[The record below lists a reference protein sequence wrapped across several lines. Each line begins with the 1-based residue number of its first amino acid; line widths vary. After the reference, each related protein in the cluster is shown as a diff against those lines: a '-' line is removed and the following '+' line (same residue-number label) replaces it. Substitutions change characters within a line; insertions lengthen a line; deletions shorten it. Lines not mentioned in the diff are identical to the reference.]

1 MIRTCCFLTLLIL
14 AVPCLAAN
22 PHLSGTPPLISLRS
36 ATDVMASGP
45 LSRVLSVDEML
56 GPSLRGLSLREGGN
70 LFGLMVDS
78 SFYWLGDHWGNDR
91 LLSFSYNPQGL
102 LDEMLFQIWDSD
114 LWSFSNQQS
123 AVFTYDADSRVST
136 LVQYLWQE
144 NQWQPWLMDVLSYN
158 PEGLVSQI
166 TSSTWV
172 SGAWT
177 LAVLD
182 SFLYVSGSLLRSE
195 EIIKRWESEQWVNV
209 LRQYYSYNSHNQPDS
224 VVQQGWESGAW
235 KNWSRWV
242 SLYDSLNH
250 EVESI
255 EQNWGLTGWAN
266 SSKNA
271 YTYDSRGHRT
281 IDLHSIWEMA
291 NWVPTDVDSMKYVG
305 DRLVEVVHNYFAASQ
320 LRRTLYS
327 YDLAGNQTGEL
338 GLRWEAASGWINETR
353 ESYVYSRLQFLCGDA
368 DASNLVN
375 VSDVVFLIGYIFI
388 GASQPSPLASGDADC
403 SGTVVLTDAV
413 YLVNFIFAG
422 GPAPCATC
430 PKEEL

>member
-1 MIRTCCFLTLLIL
+1 MIRTCCLLALLSL

-22 PHLSGTPPLISLRS
+22 LSLSKTPPLISLRS
-36 ATDVMASGP
+36 VPDVKASGA
-45 LSRVLSVDEML
+45 LSRVLSTDAML
-56 GPSLRGLSLREGGN
+56 GSDFRGLSLREGGN
-70 LFGLMVDS
+70 LFALMFDS
-78 SFYWLGDHWGNDR
+78 SFLWLGDHWGNFR
-91 LLSFSYNPQGL
+91 LLSYSYNPQGL
-102 LDEMLFQIWDSD
+102 LDQMLDQNWNGDPEGFRNFELDVYS
-114 LWSFSNQQS
+114 
-123 AVFTYDADSRVST
+123 YDADSRIST
-136 LVQYLWQE
+136 IVMFLWRDNHWE
-144 NQWQPWLMDVLSYN
+144 PWQMHALSYN
-158 PEGLVSQI
+158 PIGMISQI
-166 TSSTWV
+166 TSSGWSLGEWV
-172 SGAWT
+172 LGGLNSY
-177 LAVLD
+177 
-182 SFLYVSGSLLRSE
+182 SYVNGSPLLSE
-195 EIIKRWESEQWVNV
+195 VITQSWESEQWVNV
-209 LRQYYSYNSHNQPDS
+209 LRQYYSYNSLNQPDS

-235 KNWSRWV
+235 QNWSRWV
-242 SLYDSLNH
+242 SLYDAQNF

-255 EQNWGLTGWAN
+255 EQNWGPTGWVN
-266 SSKNA
+266 SNKNA

-281 IDLHSIWEMA
+281 IDLYSIWEMA

-338 GLRWEAASGWINETR
+338 GLRWEVESGWINETR
-353 ESYVYSRLQFLCGDA
+353 ESNVYSRLQYLCGDA

-375 VSDVVFLIGYIFI
+375 ISDVVFLIGYIFT

-403 SGTVVLTDAV
+403 SGTVALTDAV